1 MAARRGLHGVVVDDL
16 GRRIVHHEIVPG
28 TQLPLDELG
37 EQYGV
42 SRTVVRE
49 TVRVLEAKGLIAARQ
64 NVGTRVLAEESWHAL
79 DVDVLRWR
87 LSGPDAQ
94 SARQDLLEL
103 RSAVEPT
110 AARLAALRRDAET
123 ADRLVAA
130 AQRMRDALGPKDVDV
145 FTAADVDFHATLF
158 QAAGNPLIAELLSL
172 VGAALDD
179 RIQVVASH
187 GISAVAVDLH
197 CELAA
202 AVAAGDA
209 DRAASTAG
217 DLIVRSY
224 EDSL

>member
-16 GRRIVHHEIVPG
+16 GRRIVHHEIAAG

-37 EQYGV
+37 EQYEV
-42 SRTVVRE
+42 SRTVIRE

-64 NVGTRVLAEESWHAL
+64 NVGTRVRAEESWHAL

-87 LSGPDAQ
+87 LSGPDAT

-103 RSAVEPT
+103 RSAVEPA
-110 AARLAALRRDAET
+110 AARLAALRRDAAT
-123 ADRLVAA
+123 AERLVAA
-130 AQRMRDALGPKDVDV
+130 AQRMRDALGPKDVDA

-179 RIQVVASH
+179 RIQLVASH
-187 GISAVAVDLH
+187 GISAIAVDLH

-202 AVAAGDA
+202 AVAAGDVVKA
-209 DRAASTAG
+209 ESTAG